1 MQKDADVDLK
11 YFDDDNKIKKGKELS
26 IEIITKGM
34 LLLNRWES
42 KKFKNKIK
50 EEKEKERQK

>member
-26 IEIITKGM
+26 IEIVTKGM
-34 LLLNRWES
+34 LLLNR
-42 KKFKNKIK
+42 
-50 EEKEKERQK
+50 